1 MASPHHGYDSDSDG
15 GNFNPAPADA
25 SDDEQQPS
33 SPVESRNG
41 ARRSS
46 PSRDDNDPDGDANG
60 DSHSVNGRDDNE
72 SDNEDGAGARKTAR
86 NDDEDDEEDDEEEEE
101 DDDEDEEDMPQH
113 RRKRRRRK
121 DARAAFFDVEAEV
134 DDDEDEVEDEEE
146 QAEIGNFIDQS
157 HPDDLLD
164 AGDDDER
171 YHRELDR
178 QKQMQDDVDADE
190 VAEQLRLK
198 YGKKNAYSGRGA
210 LTDSAVVPK
219 RLLLPSVHDPSIWG
233 VKCKEG
239 KEAEVVMAIMK
250 KYEESI
256 GTDHE
261 LAITSAFERGGPNSV
276 MKGYI
281 YVEGHSSID
290 VQKALADVM
299 NVYPHTRMFLIE
311 IKDMPDLLRV
321 QPPPKLT
328 PGTWVRIK
336 RPKLYEGDLAQ
347 VLDITDTGLDAAL
360 KIIPRVDYSNRDD
373 RLAAEKASGLDKDGK
388 RKRPGFF
395 AKPRPPQRLFS
406 EVEARKRNPAVL
418 SMSPMANTFT
428 FKNEEYSKGFL
439 HKHIKIQHLVTTNVN
454 PTLEEVTKFASSDEK
469 DGAENLDLKALAVSL
484 KDSSAHVAYLPG
496 DVVEVYK
503 GEQKGV
509 IGKATNVVG
518 DIVTITATEGDL
530 QGQTID
536 VPTSSLRKRF
546 KLGDHVKVTSLS
558 RYEGEV
564 GMVVKISDDRVTF
577 LTDQNNTEITVFSK
591 DLREASDISGQG
603 SLGQYAL
610 LDLVQLDVT
619 TVGCIV
625 KVDRESLVVLDQNGS
640 TRQVMPSQIANKI
653 PKRKHTIAADR
664 NGSEI
669 RLDDVVK
676 EYGGQQRQGKIIHI
690 HRSYV
695 FLHNND
701 SNENAGVYV
710 TRSSS
715 LMTVAAKGGRI
726 AGGPDLA
733 QMNPAAKRDPSGNSG
748 MGAPPPKQS
757 FGRDRSIGQTVTIK
771 KGGWKGLLG
780 IVKDTTDTHARVE
793 LHTKGKIVTVPKV
806 DLVFKDKVTGRTI
819 DINGRGGGFGGR
831 GGFGGGR
838 GGGGFDLGFGSR
850 TPQISSGSERTPA
863 WGASSRATARTP
875 AWSQGPSA
883 GSRTPAWGDGSRT
896 VNPYD
901 GSRTAYGSGSRT
913 PAWSSGA
920 KTPAHDGFSL
930 GSKTPAYASGG
941 GDSAWGAGSKT
952 PAYGISAPTPGASN
966 DPWGPTPSA
975 YDAPTP
981 GGLGAPTPGAALNAP
996 TPGAFNAPTPGAMNA
1011 PTPAAWTGGW
1021 GADAAPT
1028 PAAGAPT
1035 PGASGGYYSAPTPVA
1050 YGSAETPAASGP
1062 RYTDDD

>member
-1 MASPHHGYDSDSDG
+1 
-15 GNFNPAPADA
+15 
-25 SDDEQQPS
+25 
-33 SPVESRNG
+33 
-41 ARRSS
+41 
-46 PSRDDNDPDGDANG
+46 
-60 DSHSVNGRDDNE
+60 
-72 SDNEDGAGARKTAR
+72 
-86 NDDEDDEEDDEEEEE
+86 
-101 DDDEDEEDMPQH
+101 
-113 RRKRRRRK
+113 
-121 DARAAFFDVEAEV
+121 VEAEV

-863 WGASSRATARTP
+863 WGASSRGKSNRSHLGLFPCSLLTVIRSHRTHPSLEPRPICWLTYARM
-875 AWSQGPSA
+875 G
-883 GSRTPAWGDGSRT
+883 
-896 VNPYD
+896 
-901 GSRTAYGSGSRT
+901 
-913 PAWSSGA
+913 
-920 KTPAHDGFSL
+920 
-930 GSKTPAYASGG
+930 
-941 GDSAWGAGSKT
+941 
-952 PAYGISAPTPGASN
+952 
-966 DPWGPTPSA
+966 
-975 YDAPTP
+975 
-981 GGLGAPTPGAALNAP
+981 
-996 TPGAFNAPTPGAMNA
+996 
-1011 PTPAAWTGGW
+1011 
-1021 GADAAPT
+1021 
-1028 PAAGAPT
+1028 
-1035 PGASGGYYSAPTPVA
+1035 
-1050 YGSAETPAASGP
+1050 
-1062 RYTDDD
+1062 

>member
-1 MASPHHGYDSDSDG
+1 M
-15 GNFNPAPADA
+15 
-25 SDDEQQPS
+25 
-33 SPVESRNG
+33 
-41 ARRSS
+41 
-46 PSRDDNDPDGDANG
+46 
-60 DSHSVNGRDDNE
+60 
-72 SDNEDGAGARKTAR
+72 
-86 NDDEDDEEDDEEEEE
+86 
-101 DDDEDEEDMPQH
+101 
-113 RRKRRRRK
+113 
-121 DARAAFFDVEAEV
+121 EAEV
-134 DDDEDEVEDEEE
+134 DDDEDEIEDEDE

-157 HPDDLLD
+157 HPDDLLEP
-164 AGDDDER
+164 GDDDER

-178 QKQMQDDVDADE
+178 RKQMEDDVGAEDL
-190 VAEQLRLK
+190 AEQYKIK
-198 YGKKNAYSGRGA
+198 YGRKNAYSGRGA

-290 VQKALADVM
+290 VQKALTDVM
-299 NVYPHTRMFLIE
+299 NVYPHTKMFLIE

-360 KIIPRVDYSNRDD
+360 KIIPRVDYSNRED

-406 EVEARKRNPAVL
+406 EVEARKRNPAGL
-418 SMSPMANTFT
+418 TMSTMANTFT

-484 KDSSAHVAYLPG
+484 KDSSANVAYLPG
-496 DVVEVYK
+496 DIVEVFK

-530 QGQTID
+530 NGQTID

-690 HRSYV
+690 HRSFV

-701 SNENAGVYV
+701 SSENAGVYV

-726 AGGPDLA
+726 AGGPDLS

-748 MGAPPPKQS
+748 MAAPPKQS

-831 GGFGGGR
+831 GGYGGPR
-838 GGGGFDLGFGSR
+838 GGGVDLGFGSR
-850 TPQISSGSERTPA
+850 TPQVSSGSERTPA
-863 WGASSRATARTP
+863 WGASSRGKSTRGLDISSLLLTP
-875 AWSQGPSA
+875 TCSHCTYPSVEPRSVCWLTYA
-883 GSRTPAWGDGSRT
+883 GMGRRL
-896 VNPYD
+896 
-901 GSRTAYGSGSRT
+901 
-913 PAWSSGA
+913 
-920 KTPAHDGFSL
+920 AHCEPLRWQPHSL
-930 GSKTPAYASGG
+930 RVRITHAGVVFRCKDASTR
-941 GDSAWGAGSKT
+941 WF
-952 PAYGISAPTPGASN
+952 
-966 DPWGPTPSA
+966 
-975 YDAPTP
+975 
-981 GGLGAPTPGAALNAP
+981 L
-996 TPGAFNAPTPGAMNA
+996 
-1011 PTPAAWTGGW
+1011 
-1021 GADAAPT
+1021 
-1028 PAAGAPT
+1028 
-1035 PGASGGYYSAPTPVA
+1035 
-1050 YGSAETPAASGP
+1050 P
-1062 RYTDDD
+1062 RLKDTSLCQWWR

>member
-1 MASPHHGYDSDSDG
+1 M
-15 GNFNPAPADA
+15 
-25 SDDEQQPS
+25 
-33 SPVESRNG
+33 
-41 ARRSS
+41 
-46 PSRDDNDPDGDANG
+46 
-60 DSHSVNGRDDNE
+60 
-72 SDNEDGAGARKTAR
+72 
-86 NDDEDDEEDDEEEEE
+86 
-101 DDDEDEEDMPQH
+101 
-113 RRKRRRRK
+113 
-121 DARAAFFDVEAEV
+121 EAEV

-190 VAEQLRLK
+190 VAQQLRLK

-299 NVYPHTRMFLIE
+299 NVYPHTKMFLIE

-373 RLAAEKASGLDKDGK
+373 RAAAEKASGLDKDGK
-388 RKRPGFF
+388 RKRAGFF

-406 EVEARKRNPAVL
+406 EVEARKRNPAAL

-439 HKHIKIQHLVTTNVN
+439 QKHIKIQHLITTNVN

-518 DIVTITATEGDL
+518 DIVTLTATEGDL
-530 QGQTID
+530 QGQSID

-610 LDLVQLDVT
+610 LDLVQLDIT

-690 HRSYV
+690 HRSFV

-701 SNENAGVYV
+701 SSENAGVYV

-726 AGGPDLA
+726 AGGPDLS

-850 TPQISSGSERTPA
+850 TPQVSSGSERTPA
-863 WGASSRATARTP
+863 WGASSRGKSTHPDFNHFLPLLLTLDLQP
-875 AWSQGPSA
+875 AHAP
-883 GSRTPAWGDGSRT
+883 RR
-896 VNPYD
+896 
-901 GSRTAYGSGSRT
+901 
-913 PAWSSGA
+913 GA
-920 KTPAHDGFSL
+920 KAHL
-930 GSKTPAYASGG
+930 LAHAHQH
-941 GDSAWGAGSKT
+941 
-952 PAYGISAPTPGASN
+952 
-966 DPWGPTPSA
+966 
-975 YDAPTP
+975 
-981 GGLGAPTPGAALNAP
+981 
-996 TPGAFNAPTPGAMNA
+996 GAMVRA
-1011 PTPAAWTGGW
+1011 L
-1021 GADAAPT
+1021 
-1028 PAAGAPT
+1028 
-1035 PGASGGYYSAPTPVA
+1035 
-1050 YGSAETPAASGP
+1050 
-1062 RYTDDD
+1062 

>member
-1 MASPHHGYDSDSDG
+1 M
-15 GNFNPAPADA
+15 
-25 SDDEQQPS
+25 
-33 SPVESRNG
+33 
-41 ARRSS
+41 
-46 PSRDDNDPDGDANG
+46 
-60 DSHSVNGRDDNE
+60 
-72 SDNEDGAGARKTAR
+72 
-86 NDDEDDEEDDEEEEE
+86 
-101 DDDEDEEDMPQH
+101 
-113 RRKRRRRK
+113 
-121 DARAAFFDVEAEV
+121 EAEV
-134 DDDEDEVEDEEE
+134 DDDEDEVEDEDE

-157 HPDDLLD
+157 HPDDLID
-164 AGDDDER
+164 AGDDDDR

-178 QKQMQDDVDADE
+178 QKQMQDDIDADE
-190 VAEQLRLK
+190 MAEELKRK

-299 NVYPHTRMFLIE
+299 NVYPHTKMFLIQ

-360 KIIPRVDYSNRDD
+360 KIIPRVDYSSRDD

-406 EVEARKRNPAVL
+406 EVEARKRNPAAL

-439 HKHIKIQHLVTTNVN
+439 QKHIKIQHLVTTNVN

-496 DVVEVYK
+496 DVVEVYR

-530 QGQTID
+530 NGQTID

-701 SNENAGVYV
+701 SSENAGVYV

-726 AGGPDLA
+726 AGGPDLS

-838 GGGGFDLGFGSR
+838 GGGGGFDLGFGSR
-850 TPQISSGSERTPA
+850 TPQVSSGSERTPA
-863 WGASSRATARTP
+863 WGASSRGESNGPDHDSVSSSLLTLTCSHRTYPSMEPRPILWFTYAGMGRWLAHCEPVRWKPHGLRIWLTNASVVVRCKDASARWLLPRLQDT
-875 AWSQGPSA
+875 
-883 GSRTPAWGDGSRT
+883 
-896 VNPYD
+896 
-901 GSRTAYGSGSRT
+901 
-913 PAWSSGA
+913 
-920 KTPAHDGFSL
+920 SL
-930 GSKTPAYASGG
+930 RQRR
-941 GDSAWGAGSKT
+941 W
-952 PAYGISAPTPGASN
+952 
-966 DPWGPTPSA
+966 
-975 YDAPTP
+975 
-981 GGLGAPTPGAALNAP
+981 
-996 TPGAFNAPTPGAMNA
+996 
-1011 PTPAAWTGGW
+1011 
-1021 GADAAPT
+1021 
-1028 PAAGAPT
+1028 
-1035 PGASGGYYSAPTPVA
+1035 
-1050 YGSAETPAASGP
+1050 
-1062 RYTDDD
+1062 